1 MRIDCPYCGPRDSG
15 EFTYRGDARPSRPVS
30 SDTQAFVDYVYLRDN
45 VAGPMEEHW
54 YHLHGC
60 RHWLKVR
67 RNTLSHEIES
77 SILAGEC
84 RS

>member
-30 SDTQAFVDYVYLRDN
+30 SDIEAFVDYVYRRDN
-45 VAGPMEEHW
+45 VAGTMEEHW

-60 RHWLKVR
+60 RQWLTVR

-77 SILAGEC
+77 SSLAGEGGA
-84 RS
+84 

>member
-15 EFTYRGDARPSRPVS
+15 EFVYRGDAGPSRPAA
-30 SDTQAFVDYVYLRDN
+30 SDPDAFVDYVYLREN
-45 VAGPMEEHW
+45 VAGPMAEHW

-60 RHWLKVR
+60 RQWLTVR

-77 SILAGEC
+77 AILAGE
-84 RS
+84 RGA